1 MIEGQSLFDQP
12 GKNHIR
18 KCHDILNI
26 TAGQAVDCTTGFLLF
41 YTYFEHYKII
51 AMNLRKD

>member
-18 KCHDILNI
+18 KCHNILNI
-26 TAGQAVDCTTGFLLF
+26 TAGQAVDCATGFLLF